1 MKDWLAWHEAYDD
14 PASSLARRLEVVR
27 RHLGQA
33 LDEVA
38 ATNPMLLSL
47 CAGDGRDVISVL
59 AARAAQPEVAAILI
73 ESDPT
78 LARRASEAAAD
89 AGLGSVQVRRR
100 DAGALASFSD
110 VVPVDVLM
118 LCGVFGNLEPTAV
131 KAVVDAIPW
140 LVSFG
145 GFVIWTRGGSEP
157 DRRPEIRRWFRSAGL
172 EEVAFEGAPEPYGVG
187 INRQL
192 CAAVLS
198 PADQTLDRLFTFL

>member
-27 RHLGQA
+27 RQFAQA

-38 ATNPMLLSL
+38 ATNPVLLSL
-47 CAGDGRDVISVL
+47 CAGDGRDVISTL
-59 AARAAQPEVAAILI
+59 AARAAQSQVTAILI

-78 LARRASEAAAD
+78 LALRARQAAAD
-89 AGLGSVQVRRR
+89 AGLNSVQVRCR

-118 LCGVFGNLEPTAV
+118 LCGVLGNIEHSAV

-157 DRRPEIRRWFRSAGL
+157 DRRPEIRGWFRSAGL
-172 EEVAFEGAPEPYGVG
+172 EEVAFEGAPESYGVG
-187 INRQL
+187 LNRQL
-192 CAAVLS
+192 SAPVLS
-198 PADQTLDRLFTFL
+198 PADQSSDRLFTFL